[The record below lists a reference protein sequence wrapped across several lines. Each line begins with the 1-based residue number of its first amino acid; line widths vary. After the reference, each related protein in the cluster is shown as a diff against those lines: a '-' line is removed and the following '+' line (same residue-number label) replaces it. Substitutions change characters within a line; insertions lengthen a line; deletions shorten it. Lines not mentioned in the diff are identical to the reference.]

1 MVTSDGELC
10 LLTAA
15 SVCFE
20 IFPRVQCVYSWN
32 PNGFAQSFSFSHSP
46 PFSLLLSDHQLF
58 IIVVF
63 WLMHCNDMEATFL
76 CNSAHTYYHF
86 IFPQNQLL
94 HSLACVLKKKFD
106 GGEVATGS
114 SLDLQSRLRDSWG
127 RRSCEVEMLQTSIGT
142 SDIYNPVGRLGGN
155 SHRSGDSQGYRR
167 RRRRWWWYE
176 WWAELGLHD
185 TQFCPVCVST
195 KGPSIK

>member
-1 MVTSDGELC
+1 MHGHQRRWIMSAHGSQCVLWDFSMRPMRWFMESEWICTDFPVFSF
-10 LLTAA
+10 A
-15 SVCFE
+15 SVL
-20 IFPRVQCVYSWN
+20 
-32 PNGFAQSFSFSHSP
+32 ASP
-46 PFSLLLSDHQLF
+46 VWSPT
-58 IIVVF
+58 IYNRCF

-94 HSLACVLKKKFD
+94 HSLARVLKKKFD

-114 SLDLQSRLRDSWG
+114 SLDLQS
-127 RRSCEVEMLQTSIGT
+127 CEVEMLQTSIGT
-142 SDIYNPVGRLGGN
+142 LDIYNPVGRLGGN
-155 SHRSGDSQGYRR
+155 SHRSADSRGYRR
-167 RRRRWWWYE
+167 RRRWWCYE
-176 WWAELGLHD
+176 WWAELGRHG